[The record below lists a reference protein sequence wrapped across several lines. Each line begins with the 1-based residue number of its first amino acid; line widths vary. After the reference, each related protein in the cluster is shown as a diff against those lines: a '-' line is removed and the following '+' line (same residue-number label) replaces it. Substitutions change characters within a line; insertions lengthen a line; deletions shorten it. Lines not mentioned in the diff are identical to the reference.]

1 MATEAPGSDNPAENL
16 NNLGA
21 TAGKTTRELDFL
33 RDALYSTTTI
43 SKSIDR
49 QFNSLDRSLRSGG
62 KFFKDLSGQMGS
74 LTESLH
80 ELEDAAKAAAK
91 ADANADHDAIKTQ
104 IQLTQEKI
112 KEIKVYQQARTVVAG
127 IGNFLADAAKAQV
140 TYAVDSQKTIIGGY
154 QSGASAF
161 KIAADL
167 QGIELDQNTSLLS
180 SVNTNAATVATGL
193 IGLSVATGG
202 TTAVMG
208 GLAIGATQAI
218 SSLLEWA
225 NKADTDI
232 KKTRLSTAAAEIDN
246 ATKAWQDAAKAGA
259 YFTDGLMGLRNE
271 ARLAG
276 LTQAQFTKLMS
287 ESNDDLRKFGG
298 TATFGA
304 RKFAEV
310 SNAMLPF
317 RGSLIDMGM
326 SVDDIASG
334 TAHYM
339 GILQRVGNIQ
349 NMNAEEL
356 AEGAKEYLTNLAAV
370 SATMGKD
377 NAKKNLE
384 DAERRLNEA
393 DVFNKIRQMSGGNIE
408 LEKRMTESFTLMMT
422 KVPEGLKDA
431 AMQYFTTGRV
441 TNKELQESIGL
452 VNREGIYRY
461 LDTINQFIKSGDTN
475 ANDVIEANQVLHQDM
490 ESVASQVGRFR
501 DAAAVGNKETNG
513 ALKLFSNL
521 FSSTQADV
529 NAKNQAVL
537 NNVLNSITESNKT
550 DVLGSTKAILQQQD
564 LNLEIMKAL
573 DGSLMDLSGTI
584 GDTAEAIRKRMK
596 EIGFPLIGKP
606 RGVEIGGLQLGGR
619 GGGGRHPPP
628 TTTQVTAP
636 TVPTAPAPAPAAPAP
651 APATPIA
658 APPAAPRTRPTTP
671 VSVAPAAPTTATAT
685 PGMMAPQIPH
695 GLQTNGRQGDGM
707 ISQELQDKLP
717 KLAALFGNS
726 IITSLNDAESFREGN
741 TYPHKPPDKH
751 GLGRAIDFQIPGYWA
766 SATMQRDPE
775 AVKLSK
781 EYVERIKSLGFSN
794 VKDEYLY
801 PNMGRTTAGH
811 FHAELEKGAI
821 VKASTGGTDVRVAE
835 KGSNELIAPLKD
847 GMLPGM
853 RDLIGAI
860 NDLVDIT
867 SAHKS
872 STDKLIRVMS

>member
-62 KFFKDLSGQMGS
+62 KFFKDLGGQLGS

-80 ELEDAAKAAAK
+80 ELEDAAK

-317 RGSLIDMGM
+317 RASLIDMGM

-349 NMNAEEL
+349 NMNAQEL
-356 AEGAKEYLTNLAAV
+356 AEGSKEYLTNLAAV

-408 LEKRMTESFTLMMT
+408 LEKRMTESFTLMMA

-475 ANDVIEANQVLHQDM
+475 ANDVIKANQVLHQDM

-529 NAKNQAVL
+529 NAKNQ
-537 NNVLNSITESNKT
+537 NVLKSITESNNVDT
-550 DVLGSTKAILQQQD
+550 LGSTKAILQQQD

-573 DGSLMDLSGTI
+573 DRSLLDLSGTI
-584 GDTAEAIRKRMK
+584 DDTAEAIRIRMK
-596 EIGFPLIGKP
+596 EIGFPLIGKL
-606 RGVEIGGLQLGGR
+606 RGEKIGRFQLGG
-619 GGGGRHPPP
+619 GPPP
-628 TTTQVTAP
+628 TTAQLTAP
-636 TVPTAPAPAPAAPAP
+636 TVPTAPAPAPAPAPAAPAP

-658 APPAAPRTRPTTP
+658 APPAAPQRYLRPTTP
-671 VSVAPAAPTTATAT
+671 VSVAPATPTTATAT
-685 PGMMAPQIPH
+685 PGMMAPQIPG

-751 GLGRAIDFQIPGYWA
+751 GLGRAIDFQIPSYWA